1 MTGEDK
7 WDKIFNKGQI
17 FHKFH
22 DKQNLTDYNKRENSQ
37 PDICQPRGWEHIDK
51 KNSMKASR
59 EKQYHIQQKGGENN
73 DHLQHSQQICKKEIR
88 EIQETWGVL

>member
-1 MTGEDK
+1 
-7 WDKIFNKGQI
+7 
-17 FHKFH
+17 
-22 DKQNLTDYNKRENSQ
+22 
-37 PDICQPRGWEHIDK
+37 
-51 KNSMKASR
+51 MKASR